1 MYNPYKVGKQL
12 YLRHPTEEDLQGSW
26 YEWFSDEETTKFMG
40 GDFWPN
46 SREAQLKFY
55 KSIIENR
62 DRLAL
67 SIVDKS
73 NDKHLGVISLS
84 SINWVHRYAD
94 IALVIGEKE
103 YRKGSIAAEAF
114 ALMLNVAFMRLN
126 LLNVRSSYSFSNK
139 NAETLHRLFKFKSVG
154 VYENLL
160 SIDGEFESVVV
171 EILDRESWLKRN
183 M

>member
-1 MYNPYKVGKQL
+1 M
-12 YLRHPTEEDLQGSW
+12 
-26 YEWFSDEETTKFMG
+26 
-40 GDFWPN
+40 
-46 SREAQLKFY
+46 
-55 KSIIENR
+55 
-62 DRLAL
+62 
-67 SIVDKS
+67 
-73 NDKHLGVISLS
+73 
-84 SINWVHRYAD
+84 
-94 IALVIGEKE
+94 LVIGEKE